1 MTEPQEPLRGSDM
14 GRVLKTFRCWPGP
27 VSSMVM
33 LLLTVAFVAWH
44 WITVPDDPLWFRLA
58 MLFLLLLFWSAFA
71 LPGILERHRV
81 CEHGLVLGYGPTRR
95 ARYVVPW
102 STIDP
107 NRVRVLRRSQLIS
120 RHRGMPQVS
129 PHYRI
134 GTGPLAYRSLAVN
147 GLDSATDAGTWLHLP
162 GLLET
167 PNTVLSG
174 SGRRRTPYAWW
185 ILGSPRPERLAQAIE
200 EAMVA
205 SGHRAEG
212 LAARAVEQEI
222 VVPWTPGPTP
232 LRPRKK

>member
-1 MTEPQEPLRGSDM
+1 MGESRAPLRGADM
-14 GRVLKTFRCWPGP
+14 GRVLRTFRCWPGP
-27 VSSMVM
+27 ISSAVM
-33 LLLTVAFVAWH
+33 ILITAGVVAWQ
-44 WITVPDDPLWFRLA
+44 WWAVPDDPLWFRFFV
-58 MLFLLLLFWSAFA
+58 LFLMLLLCAALA